1 MNAWL
6 TLLRREWWEHKAGF
20 GWTPLAIGT
29 LFVLFT
35 LYALGL
41 ATAGDVD
48 FAITT
53 ITESGNDT
61 LERTFA
67 WNDALIGLLDFS
79 RWSPAELDHYLGYLL
94 HLIAQPFV
102 YAHFA
107 VALFALAGALNDD
120 RRDRSVLFWKSL
132 PVSDLA
138 TIASKLV
145 LVVWVA
151 PLIVVVAVV
160 ATWIAVLGI
169 VSAFAAS
176 AGSSGFGALW
186 THAGIPSAALSF
198 VSGYLLQGLWCLP
211 IYAWVLTVSA
221 AVPRAPLVWAGLLPL
236 APVVLERMFLRSDHL
251 WTWITRHLDFVALP
265 RPGSLDHGHEVPGV
279 DFADQFALLLTV
291 ELWSGV
297 ATGLLFLAAARWF
310 RMRSNDL

>member
-1 MNAWL
+1 MSAWL
-6 TLLRREWWEHKAGF
+6 MLLRREWWEHKAGF

-35 LYALGL
+35 LYVLALASG
-41 ATAGDVD
+41 GDID
-48 FAITT
+48 LAITT
-53 ITESGNDT
+53 ITESNGNT

-67 WNDALIGLLDFS
+67 WNDALLAMLDFS
-79 RWSPAELDHYLGYLL
+79 RWSPEQLDHYLGHLL

-138 TIASKLV
+138 TVTSKLV

-151 PLIVVVAVV
+151 PLIAVVAVT
-160 ATWIAVLGI
+160 ATWIAVLAL
-169 VSAFAAS
+169 VHAFAAS
-176 AGSSGFGALW
+176 AGSGGFGALW
-186 THAGIPSAALSF
+186 GRAGIPSAALSF
-198 VSGYLLQGLWCLP
+198 VTGYLLQGLWCLP
-211 IYAWVLTVSA
+211 VYAWVLAVSA
-221 AVPRAPLVWAGLLPL
+221 AVPRSPLVWAGLLPL
-236 APVVLERMFLRSDHL
+236 APVVLERMFLGSNHL
-251 WTWITRHLDFVALP
+251 WTWITRHVEFVALP
-265 RPGSLDHGHEVPGV
+265 RPGALDHGHATPGV
-279 DFADQFALLLTV
+279 GFADQFALLLTV

-297 ATGLLFLAAARWF
+297 AVGLLFLAAARWY
-310 RMRSNDL
+310 RVRNNDL